1 MSSPNELSR
10 EVVIVNELGLHARSA
25 AQLAKLARN
34 SKAGVWLQRD
44 DQRVDATSIMDILSL
59 ACSKGT
65 RIRVIIDNPAE
76 INVLDRIVELVE
88 SGFGE

>member
-25 AQLAKLARN
+25 AQLAKLAQKCR
-34 SKAGVWLQRD
+34 AGVWLQRD

-76 INVLDRIVELVE
+76 IDVLDRIVELVE

>member
-1 MSSPNELSR
+1 VPSPEEQSR
-10 EVVIVNELGLHARSA
+10 KVVIVNELGLHARSA

-34 SKAGVWLQRD
+34 CKAGVWLQKD

-59 ACSKGT
+59 ACAQGT

-76 INVLDRIVELVE
+76 TDVLDRIVELVE
-88 SGFGE
+88 NGFGE